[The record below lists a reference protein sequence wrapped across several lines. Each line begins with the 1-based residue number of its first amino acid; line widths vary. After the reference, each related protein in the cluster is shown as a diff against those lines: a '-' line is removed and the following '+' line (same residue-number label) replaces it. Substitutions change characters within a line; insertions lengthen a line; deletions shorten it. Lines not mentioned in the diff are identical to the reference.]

1 MSQNNASSNEANWSF
16 AAPAPPSGTPGS
28 GDSGGGGTTS
38 WVAFGS
44 IAHSGTSVGQAKLLQ
59 GVDHRDR
66 LWQDQR
72 GPSRPAIEDKS
83 NVGPSANI
91 PRSNGASPSAGTA
104 KHKSSHSATRGE
116 SELRKQ
122 LLHVSN
128 EMDKSEKARFELE
141 ERVKLFEDAARHRNE
156 AMCEMEI
163 YLEIIPTTTSTC
175 IHNMSPLR

>member
-1 MSQNNASSNEANWSF
+1 MVEVLPHGWLS
-16 AAPAPPSGTPGS
+16 AA
-28 GDSGGGGTTS
+28 
-38 WVAFGS
+38 VR
-44 IAHSGTSVGQAKLLQ
+44 IAELLWATAKLLQ

-104 KHKSSHSATRGE
+104 KHKSSNSATRGE

-141 ERVKLFEDAARHRNE
+141 ERVKLFDHAARHRNE

-163 YLEIIPTTTSTC
+163 YLEIYSNYNFDMYPQYVSTEVEYMRE
-175 IHNMSPLR
+175 INSQRSTYHE